1 MNEFNC
7 KVEGFPPPPPKKN
20 TEFEEKTIEIS
31 QSKQQKRKQ
40 SVGEGREV
48 SEMCGTITKVLTF
61 VSLESQKKGRRGW
74 G

>member
-7 KVEGFPPPPPKKN
+7 KMEGSPPPKKN
-20 TEFEEKTIEIS
+20 MEFEEKTIEIS
-31 QSKQQKRKQ
+31 QSKQQRENRVGGKR
-40 SVGEGREV
+40 SEV

-61 VSLESQKKGRRGW
+61 VSLESQKKERRGW